1 MKKNVIAIMLSLVM
15 AVGSVGT
22 VPVFAAEEGSTT
34 EADSEAE
41 ETETIIV
48 QENGTYSFSV
58 ENDDGEDKS
67 QELEPKVAREES
79 DY

>member
-1 MKKNVIAIMLSLVM
+1 MKKNVIAVMLSLVM

-41 ETETIIV
+41 ETET
-48 QENGTYSFSV
+48 SV
-58 ENDDGEDKS
+58 EIVE
-67 QELEPKVAREES
+67 EEES
-79 DY
+79 EVKPQS